1 MKKRLIRSII
11 IFIAIALLFLL
22 LLFVTKSDMPSIC
35 LIRQITGLKCPGC
48 GMSRALLSLIQLDI
62 KTAVGYNLLALPIL
76 IYIIYIMICAAASYI
91 KSGRVSLFP
100 KPEWLNIA
108 FLVMLIAFTVTRN
121 ILKI

>member
-11 IFIAIALLFLL
+11 IFIVIALLFGL

-35 LIRQITGLKCPGC
+35 LIRRMTGLKCPGC

-62 KTAVGYNLLALPIL
+62 KAAVEYNLLALPIL
-76 IYIIYIMICAAASYI
+76 IYIIYIMICAAVSYI
-91 KSGRVSLFP
+91 KSGKMSLFP

-108 FLVMLIAFTVTRN
+108 FLVMLIAFTIARN